1 MPRPWKIALS
11 VLVVV
16 LVLAGLARCVVGK
29 RGGGAGGFGGGD
41 GGDDAPVPVTVQAA
55 QQRDVPVYLTAQ
67 GTVSALN
74 TVTVSPQVGG
84 QLLSV
89 NFREGQAVKKG
100 ELLAQIDPRSLQASY
115 DQAAA
120 SRRQAEAQLA
130 TAQSNYKRS
139 SDPAYSQYVSKLDL
153 DTLRNQVGQYTAA
166 VAAAA
171 ATMREAQ
178 VQLQY
183 TKITSPIDGIAGIR
197 GVDAGNIVG
206 TSTQIVT
213 ITQVQ
218 PIHVLFD
225 LPEKQLEAVRTAQ
238 AKSPLAVAAL
248 DRTDQHVL
256 VGDGRL
262 DVIDNQIN
270 SSTATFRLRALFPN
284 ADNALWPGQFVNV
297 RLQLRTLPGALVVP
311 SQAVQR
317 GADGDYVYVV
327 KADGTVEQR
336 PVVQGVEVGDSDV
349 VIDKGLAAGDR
360 VVTEGQFRLKAGTKV
375 NALAPGQ
382 APPAPTEAELKAA
395 QGQGKGGRG
404 RRGGPPR

>member
-11 VLVVV
+11 VIVVV
-16 LVLAGLARCVVGK
+16 LVLAGLARCVAGK
-29 RGGGAGGFGGGD
+29 RGGAGGFGNG

-89 NFREGQAVKKG
+89 DFKEGQAVKKG
-100 ELLAQIDPRSLQASY
+100 DLLAQIDPRSLQASY
-115 DQAAA
+115 DQASA

-130 TAQSNYKRS
+130 TAQSNYARS
-139 SDPAYSQYVSKLDL
+139 SDPAYRQYVSKIDL

-225 LPEKQLEAVRTAQ
+225 LPEKQLEAVRAAQ
-238 AKSPLAVAAL
+238 AKAPLEVAAL

-270 SSTATFRLRALFPN
+270 SGTGTFRLRALFPN
-284 ADNALWPGQFVNV
+284 ADKALWPGQFVNV
-297 RLQLRTLPGALVVP
+297 RMQLRTLPGAIVVP

-327 KADGTVEQR
+327 KADDTVEQK
-336 PVVQGVEVGDSDV
+336 PVTQGVEVGDSDV
-349 VIDKGLAAGDR
+349 VIDKGLVAGDR

-375 NALAPGQ
+375 NALKPGQ
-382 APPAPTEAELKAA
+382 APPAPSEAELKAA
-395 QGQGKGGRG
+395 QQQGKGDGRG